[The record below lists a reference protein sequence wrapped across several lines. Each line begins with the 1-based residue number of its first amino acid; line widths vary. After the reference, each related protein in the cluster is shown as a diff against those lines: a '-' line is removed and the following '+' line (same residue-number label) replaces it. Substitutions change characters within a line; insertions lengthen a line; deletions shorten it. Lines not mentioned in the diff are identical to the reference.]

1 MARALLYILLVFL
14 VGLTLASPDCAGVE
28 GGSSQIDRCGVC
40 DGDNA
45 CLDPAGIACADA
57 EKDCAGYCGN
67 LHIVDRCGV
76 CDGRDTLLDAAGECC
91 EPSVRDCAGFCTHQ
105 ASLDAC
111 GDCNGNNTR
120 MDTNGACC
128 ETSQRGCDGLCFGA
142 TPDRCGVCGG
152 ADENL
157 DIDGVCCPVAVRHC
171 DGRCGGSAEIDACGI
186 CDGRNATMDG
196 MGRCCDPTERGCD
209 DMCGGKTFD
218 VCGACGGDNSP
229 CCRPKPIEA
238 CTEEHTCTMIYED
251 ECSGHGVCTSGI
263 GGCVCIP
270 GWTGPHCNVV
280 QDLCS
285 SLDCGNHGACQSDGG
300 LAECF
305 CDRGWVGQFC
315 QFKTCSGRGV
325 YNLSSEECVCYQP
338 FAKATDCET
347 CKEPEAGFSYV
358 CVHTPYMTRAVLLPS
373 VLLNEVSG
381 VVKATFEGLS
391 AIISF
396 PNEEYEGVIYDCGCK
411 PVVADGSATGT
422 VARYSIADADAAM
435 NSIFVSHVDFMT
447 QSSSELAAIRDSTD
461 RAINRSIYYPPVF
474 FMGMGLL
481 IVAMVAA
488 LLAAIAFVVPSRIGG
503 LIARYGARI
512 AAKVKKVDPEN

>member
-1 MARALLYILLVFL
+1 
-14 VGLTLASPDCAGVE
+14 
-28 GGSSQIDRCGVC
+28 
-40 DGDNA
+40 
-45 CLDPAGIACADA
+45 
-57 EKDCAGYCGN
+57 
-67 LHIVDRCGV
+67 
-76 CDGRDTLLDAAGECC
+76 
-91 EPSVRDCAGFCTHQ
+91 
-105 ASLDAC
+105 
-111 GDCNGNNTR
+111 